1 MTGGSREEGSGSGS
15 EGGKKGN
22 SLPDSRSPPVLR
34 HPLPVRKRPS
44 SIAGQSLEEMRANGT
59 WGRGEERGEI
69 EFILIGDKSPSY
81 ARNLKTGGAY
91 MLGMMKEPF
100 RGKDHE
106 VAAALP
112 PETTTGEKDEYIR
125 K

>member
-1 MTGGSREEGSGSGS
+1 MGSGIKTSIVAKFNKNKMTGGSREEGSGSGN

-59 WGRGEERGEI
+59 WGGVVRGGE
-69 EFILIGDKSPSY
+69 G
-81 ARNLKTGGAY
+81 
-91 MLGMMKEPF
+91 
-100 RGKDHE
+100 
-106 VAAALP
+106 
-112 PETTTGEKDEYIR
+112 
-125 K
+125 